1 MSTKLT
7 AEWIDLKQNETQLQS
22 HFKIQIEGINEELTA
37 HVRSANLPS
46 RSFDIMATPYFNETN
61 KQAGKANVSDLSISL
76 HDAIGID
83 VALELQ
89 KWQEQ
94 ILNSKTGVM
103 GYAADYKR
111 AVILVEY
118 DKNGTARARWRF
130 QGCFPSTVNYG
141 NMNRDSVEKKVI
153 DVTLSVDKAWREY

>member
-7 AEWIDLKQNETQLQS
+7 AEWLDLKQNETQLQS

-46 RSFDIMATPYFNETN
+46 RSFDIMPTPYFNETN
-61 KQAGKANVSDLSISL
+61 KQAGKANVS
-76 HDAIGID
+76 D

-153 DVTLSVDKAWREY
+153 DVTLSVDKAYREY